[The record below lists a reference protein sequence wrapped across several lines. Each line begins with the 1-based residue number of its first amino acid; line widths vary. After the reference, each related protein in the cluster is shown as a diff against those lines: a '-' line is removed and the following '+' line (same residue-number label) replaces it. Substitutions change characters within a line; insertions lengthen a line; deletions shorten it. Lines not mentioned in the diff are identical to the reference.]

1 MSNSNS
7 FNIVGLDFDEAKAS
21 LQTFLQSQDTLKDY
35 NFDGSVLSTVLD
47 VLAYNTHYQA
57 FHTNMVAN
65 EMFLDSAVLRP
76 SVVSHAK
83 SLGYVPSSRRAAKA
97 VLTVKAAGSTE
108 TTYLSRGT
116 EFTGV
121 NSAGGQYRFILLDTV
136 YANITDPADPKFS
149 SIEVYEG
156 TLRRMS
162 YVYDPTKK
170 TGSVLLIPNDKI
182 DTSTMKVRVKASA
195 ADNTGIENV
204 WTYADSYID
213 LTPTSKVYF
222 LQERETGMYELF
234 FGDNFLGLQPDAG
247 SVVIVEYLETNADE
261 ANGIAAFSSTV
272 SGLGAITVDTSAA
285 GGAREE
291 SVSRIK
297 FLAPR
302 FYKSQNRA
310 VTEDDY
316 TAAVIKEYPNADS
329 VYVYGGETVVPPQYG
344 KVFIAVKPKSGSA
357 LTTDE
362 KISVARSLRENRSV
376 VTVTPEIVDPD
387 YIDLVIDSLVTYD
400 PALTTIGTGT
410 LKALLVAYA
419 FTYSG
424 SVLETF
430 GSNFYLSK
438 LSQGMNAINSSIL
451 SNQTT
456 IRLRKTVNLSKLVAS
471 KGFVID
477 FKNPLYHPHDGHSST
492 IMGSTIISHRNT
504 DGVIVDNVYAVDNGY
519 GKINLVTT
527 DSSGMEVVVY
537 PNIGLVDYAN
547 GTVKFSTS
555 FAPTSSTVLFTLTV
569 QPQNTDIFV
578 FENKI
583 LRMSRGYS
591 DSVRISLQS
600 QVSRKQNL
608 KG

>member
-136 YANITDPADPKFS
+136 YANITDATDPKFS
-149 SIEVYEG
+149 SIQVYEG

-195 ADNTGIENV
+195 ADNTGIEDV

-234 FGDNFLGLQPDAG
+234 FGDNFLGLQPAAG

-261 ANGIAAFSSTV
+261 ANGIATFSSTV
-272 SGLGAITVDTSAA
+272 SGLGDITVDTSAA

-310 VTEDDY
+310 VTGDDY
-316 TAAVIKEYPNADS
+316 TSAVVKEYPNADS
-329 VYVYGGETVVPPQYG
+329 VYVYGGETVIPPQYG

-362 KISVARSLRENRSV
+362 KLSLARSLRENRSV

-387 YIDLVIDSLVTYD
+387 YIDLVIDSIVTYD

-504 DGVIVDNVYAVDNGY
+504 DGLIVDNVYAVDNGY

-527 DSSGMEVVVY
+527 DSSGMEIVVY
-537 PNIGLVDYAN
+537 PNIGVVDYAN
-547 GTVKFSTS
+547 GTVKFSTA

-583 LRMSRGYS
+583 LRMSRGYT